1 MTHEDFLLA
10 SRVKVAGTLAL
21 ERAFASPRLE
31 FFLMLS
37 SAVNIVGA
45 SGQANYNAG
54 NSVQDALAR
63 ARNLQG
69 RGHQCQYASLS
80 IGWIE
85 DAVHTLS
92 DKARQE

>member
-1 MTHEDFLLA
+1 MTYEDFLLA
-10 SRVKVAGTLAL
+10 SRVKIDGTLSL
-21 ERAFASPRLE
+21 ESIFETPHLE

-63 ARNLQG
+63 TRRMQG
-69 RGHQCQYASLS
+69 RNCRYTSLS

-85 DAVHTLS
+85 DAVHTAN
-92 DKARQE
+92 DEARLK

>member
-1 MTHEDFLLA
+1 MTYEDFLLA
-10 SRVKVAGTLAL
+10 SHVKVAGTLLL
-21 ERAFASPRLE
+21 EHAFASPHLE

-54 NSVQDALAR
+54 NSVMDALAR
-63 ARNLQG
+63 ARKSQG
-69 RGHQCQYASLS
+69 GKCQFTSLS

-85 DAVHTLS
+85 DALHTS
-92 DKARQE
+92 NDKARQE